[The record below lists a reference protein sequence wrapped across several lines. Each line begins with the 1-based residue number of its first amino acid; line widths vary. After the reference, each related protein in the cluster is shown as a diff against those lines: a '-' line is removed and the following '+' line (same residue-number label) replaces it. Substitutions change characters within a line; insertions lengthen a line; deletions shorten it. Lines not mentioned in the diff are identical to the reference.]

1 MSEAPE
7 QLSDL
12 VQHRRD
18 VDGEVTTHRFA
29 NGLTVKTEA
38 FLKRDPL
45 RILPLGGPQCSLMNH
60 MLHFPDAV
68 RGKRVFEPF
77 AGSGGIGLMALKIG
91 AAHLDLLDINPRA
104 AEFHRENAALSGLDA
119 ARMSTI
125 TGDIATFVPSRRYD
139 LILANPPFV
148 PTPDG
153 IEGTLTSNGGPEGNR
168 FVEILLDRFA
178 LLLEPSGRALVYLL
192 QITRGGEP
200 TIVDVL
206 ARTITGRRIDLIPT
220 QRTPVPFDACCTAY
234 ARLFADAEPAIERW
248 RAATVAAHGAD
259 LALRHFILDIGPRR
273 DGAASWSIRDDFAA
287 RFGEMFLVP
296 SDDVEELAL
305 ARVMENFVP

>member
-1 MSEAPE
+1 M
-7 QLSDL
+7 
-12 VQHRRD
+12 
-18 VDGEVTTHRFA
+18 T
-29 NGLTVKTEA
+29 
-38 FLKRDPL
+38 
-45 RILPLGGPQCSLMNH
+45 
-60 MLHFPDAV
+60 
-68 RGKRVFEPF
+68 
-77 AGSGGIGLMALKIG
+77 
-91 AAHLDLLDINPRA
+91 
-104 AEFHRENAALSGLDA
+104 
-119 ARMSTI
+119 TI

-206 ARTITGRRIDLIPT
+206 ARTIEGRRIDLIPT
-220 QRTPVPFDACCTAY
+220 QKSPVPFDVCCTAY
-234 ARLFADAEPAIERW
+234 ARLFADAEPAIESW
-248 RAATVAAHGAD
+248 RAAIVAAHGAD
-259 LALRHFILDIGPRR
+259 LALRHFILDIGPQC
-273 DGAASWSIRDDFAA
+273 DAAASWSIRDDFAA

-305 ARVMENFVP
+305 ARVLENFVP